1 MKMARVLVVDDA
13 LMMRKTIGTFLI
25 KAGYTVVDEAA
36 NGEQAVAAYKKHLP
50 DLVTMDITMP
60 GLDGIDALSQIIA
73 FDSSARVVMVSALG
87 QKHKVF
93 DALQHGAKGYILKP
107 FTEDKLLSI
116 INEIL
121 GATTSGLNEFQPESV
136 LAIEQGDKPLTA
148 KMPFSVETLEDGAR
162 ITILREFAQADFDD
176 LAKAI
181 AGVMASQSSSI
192 SFDFTYGNA
201 LHVKSASVYKQMMES
216 IVATGSRLKIVCYAS
231 DYTAY
236 FRSVPSLKDVAF
248 ELVKKRGAL

>member
-1 MKMARVLVVDDA
+1 MARVLVVDDA

-60 GLDGIDALSQIIA
+60 GLDGIEALSQIID
-73 FDSSARVVMVSALG
+73 FDPNARVVMVSALG

-116 INEIL
+116 INELL
-121 GATTSGLNEFQPESV
+121 GATTSGLNGFQPETV
-136 LAIEQGDKPLTA
+136 LAKELGDKPLTA
-148 KMPFSVETLEDGAR
+148 RMSFSVETQEDGAR
-162 ITILREFAQADFDD
+162 ITILREFSQPDFDD

-181 AGVMASQSSSI
+181 AGVMASQTRDI
-192 SFDFTYGNA
+192 TFDFTYGNA
-201 LHVKSASVYKQMMES
+201 LHNKTALNYKQMLES
-216 IVATGSRLKIVCYAS
+216 IVAAGSVLKIVCYTS

-236 FRSVPSLKDVAF
+236 FRSVPSLKEVAF
-248 ELVKKRGAL
+248 ELVKKRGVL

>member
-1 MKMARVLVVDDA
+1 MARVLVVDDA

-25 KAGYTVVDEAA
+25 KAGHTVVDEAA
-36 NGEQAVAAYKKHLP
+36 TGEQAVTAYKKHFP

-60 GLDGIDALSQIIA
+60 GLDGIEALAQIID
-73 FDSSARVVMVSALG
+73 FDANARVVMVSALG

-116 INEIL
+116 INELL
-121 GATTSGLNEFQPESV
+121 GATTSGLHGAQTEVTKE
-136 LAIEQGDKPLTA
+136 LGDKPLTA
-148 KMPFSVETLEDGAR
+148 KMSFSVETQADGAR
-162 ITILREFAQADFDD
+162 ITILREFAQSDFDD

-181 AGVMASQSSSI
+181 AGVMVSQRENI
-192 SFDFTYGNA
+192 TFDFTYGNA
-201 LHVKSASVYKQMMES
+201 LHNKTAANYRQMLES
-216 IVATGSRLKIVCYAS
+216 IVAAGSVLKIICYTA

-236 FRSVPSLKDVAF
+236 FRSVLSLKEVAF
-248 ELVKKRGAL
+248 ELVKKRGVL